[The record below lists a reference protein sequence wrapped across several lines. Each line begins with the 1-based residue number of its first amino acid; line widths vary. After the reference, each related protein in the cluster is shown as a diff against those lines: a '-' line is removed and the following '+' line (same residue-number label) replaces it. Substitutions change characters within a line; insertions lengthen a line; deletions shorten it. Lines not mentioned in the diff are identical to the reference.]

1 MTSPWIPSEAPKVSL
16 TVVDMAKLRI
26 EVLRPRR
33 VVIGRD
39 EAGAPVFRT
48 FTAEDCRRYAERG
61 NQMLNSVAVPVCWGH
76 RDDAKPVS
84 LDAAKTDFARG
95 TAGYVDRFV
104 LDGGRAFAEADIPDE
119 SEARRAKN
127 VRFAS
132 PEIEQFTDGTG
143 RDWGEV
149 VTHLALTPRPRQHD
163 QEPITRLSFNPK
175 RIRLAIDAE
184 KGTDM
189 ADEKDDP
196 KPEGDD
202 KPKKTEGDTTEGMN
216 YFSEAMEMLK
226 AKGVNLP
233 DDTTPENAWERI
245 YVACMQNETP
255 GDDSLLPPPTE
266 EASPPMGAPISLG
279 FQKQEK
285 LATALAQKNL
295 NSQIS
300 GLKNSGRITP
310 EIEKKLKDRLVKV
323 QLSFDKDGELKRNEV
338 IVQVEAYAALPQWS
352 AWKPSAGTRL
362 ANETTVEEAPANP
375 LAMPRD
381 GDFTPEQVDE
391 IFVGWDAG
399 IPGRTP
405 QSK

>member
-1 MTSPWIPSEAPKVSL
+1 MSR
-16 TVVDMAKLRI
+16 MAKLRI

-39 EAGAPVFRT
+39 EVGAPVFRT
-48 FTAEDCRRYAERG
+48 FTEADCRRYAERG

-104 LDGGRAFAEADIPDE
+104 MDGNRAFAEADIPDE
-119 SEARRAKN
+119 AEAKRAKN

-132 PEIEQFTDGTG
+132 PEIEPFTDGTG

-163 QEPITRLSFNPK
+163 QEPITRLSFHPK

-189 ADEKDDP
+189 AEDTDDTPKDEG
-196 KPEGDD
+196 ED
-202 KPKKTEGDTTEGMN
+202 KPKKTEGDTTESMN

-255 GDDSLLPPPTE
+255 GDDSLLPPATE
-266 EASPPMGAPISLG
+266 EATPPMGAPVSLA
-279 FQKQEK
+279 FEKQQKI
-285 LATALAQKNL
+285 AAGLAQRNL
-295 NSQIS
+295 TVQIVN
-300 GLKNSGRITP
+300 LKNSGRITP
-310 EIEKKLKDRLVKV
+310 DIETKLKAKLGKV
-323 QLSFDKDGELKRNEV
+323 QLSFDKDGELQRNEV

-352 AWKPSAGTRL
+352 AWKPSGSTRL
-362 ANETTVEEAPANP
+362 ANEATVEEAPANP
-375 LAMPRD
+375 LATPRD
-381 GDFTPEQVDE
+381 GDLNPEQVTE
-391 IFVGWDAG
+391 LFKGWDEG
-399 IPGRTP
+399 IPGRLP
-405 QSK
+405 QTK